1 LSVEGVVA
9 GKVLI
14 YSPHRL
20 VVDGSLTYA
29 HDPRESGESPDYLG
43 LVCDKYIMIA
53 PPSVTGAGDLEIN
66 AAMFAGRRFVVSN
79 INFRRVARRSATL
92 RIYGSL
98 SAGSMS
104 ASEPRYAMRLEYD
117 SRFENRRPPGFP
129 STNRFEVDQWN
140 GEWTE
145 VERTAAETY

>member
-1 LSVEGVVA
+1 
-9 GKVLI
+9 
-14 YSPHRL
+14 
-20 VVDGSLTYA
+20 
-29 HDPRESGESPDYLG
+29 
-43 LVCDKYIMIA
+43 
-53 PPSVTGAGDLEIN
+53 
-66 AAMFAGRRFVVSN
+66 
-79 INFRRVARRSATL
+79 L

-140 GEWTE
+140 GKWTE